1 MKSMTLKK
9 DLVKKSG
16 VYLIECNSHKYVG
29 SSISLYE
36 RYKQHALAL
45 RKEKHYNS
53 FLQRIYNKYPNDI
66 SFKLIEVCDNYIEKE
81 AYYIE
86 FYNCD
91 VNVER
96 NPVTQAKSIETRK
109 KLSMANTNKRLGKDN
124 HASVKVY
131 QYTLEGN
138 YVNEYTT
145 IREAALAI
153 NGNAASIG
161 DAAKGDTKSAGG
173 YQWKREKLDK
183 IPCISKRQRKPYYI
197 NKISISDGESYCIV
211 SSIKEAAFLLSA
223 NEGAVR
229 KALTHRHKCKGK
241 VIKLE
246 L

>member
-1 MKSMTLKK
+1 MKLLTLKE

-45 RKEKHYNS
+45 RKGKHYNN
-53 FLQRIYNKYPNDI
+53 FLQRVYDKYPNDI
-66 SFKLIEVCDNYIEKE
+66 SFKLIEICDNYIERE
-81 AYYIE
+81 AYYIDY
-86 FYNCD
+86 YNCD

-109 KLSMANTNKRLGKDN
+109 KLSMANTNKRLGAEN

-131 QYTLEGN
+131 QYTLEGI
-138 YVNEYTT
+138 YVNEYDT
-145 IREAALAI
+145 IRKAALAI
-153 NGNAASIG
+153 NGNESSIG

-173 YQWKREKLDK
+173 YQWRKKKLDK
-183 IPCISKRQRKPYYI
+183 IPGISKPQRNPRTVKDLI
-197 NKISISDGESYCIV
+197 IIDQGVEIKV
-211 SSIKEAAFLLSA
+211 KSIKEAAVYLNA
-223 NEGAVR
+223 NEGTVR
-229 KALTHRHKCKGK
+229 KALTHGFKCKEK

>member
-1 MKSMTLKK
+1 MKLLGLKE
-9 DLVKKSG
+9 DLIKKSG
-16 VYLIECNSHKYVG
+16 VYLIECNSHKYIG

-66 SFKLIEVCDNYIEKE
+66 SFKLIEICDNYIEKE

-96 NPVTQAKSIETRK
+96 NPVTHAKSIETRK
-109 KLSMANTNKRLGKDN
+109 KLSMANTNKRLGEEN

-138 YVNEYTT
+138 YVNEYVTL
-145 IREAALAI
+145 RAAALAI
-153 NGNAASIG
+153 NGNATSIG

-173 YQWKREKLDK
+173 YQWRKEKLDK
-183 IPCISKRQRKPYYI
+183 ISCITKIQRNPRTVKDLI
-197 NKISISDGESYCIV
+197 IIDQGIEIKV
-211 SSIKEAAFLLSA
+211 KSIKEAAVYLNA

-229 KALTHRHKCKGK
+229 KALTHGHKCKGK